1 MSLTGENLYHE
12 IPKIDAHIHQNVN
25 RSALLDV
32 AEKDGFRLLSINTE
46 IPEFPHPKEQ
56 QRIVLKCKSGNPN
69 RINFITTFTTE
80 KWGETGWQDQAI
92 QQIKDGRKNGAVAVK
107 IWKNIG
113 MDLQDKDG
121 NFVMADHEAF
131 DPIYEYLVKEEIPL
145 ATHLGEPKNCWL
157 PLEEMTVESDKD
169 YFSKNPQYHM
179 HLHKEFP
186 SYREQIQARD
196 NVLKKHPELK
206 FIGLHLASLEWS
218 VRKVANW
225 LDQFPNAVVDL
236 AERVCHLQ
244 YQAIDHQK
252 KVKEFV
258 EKYQDRIIYGSD
270 QIDDGSL
277 KAGDI
282 QNLIRSKWT
291 GEFEF
296 FASGTVQSAW
306 NVSRPFKGLGL
317 RKDILKKVFHDN
329 AIRYYPRLEINN

>member
-1 MSLTGENLYHE
+1 MSPTGEDLYNE
-12 IPKIDAHIHQNVN
+12 IPKIDAHIHQNAN

-32 AEKDGFRLLSINTE
+32 AEDDGFRLLSINTE
-46 IPEFPHPKEQ
+46 IPEFPDPEEQ
-56 QRIVLKCKSGNPN
+56 QEIVLECKSEDAD

-80 KWGETGWQDQAI
+80 NWGETGWQDQAI
-92 QQIKDGRKNGAVAVK
+92 EQIKTGRENGAVAVK

-113 MDLQDKDG
+113 MDLQDKDD
-121 NFVMADHEAF
+121 NFVMADHDAF
-131 DPIYEYLVKEEIPL
+131 DPIYEFLVKEEIPL
-145 ATHLGEPKNCWL
+145 AAHLGEPKNCWL

-179 HLHKEFP
+179 YLHKEFP
-186 SYREQIQARD
+186 SYQEQLQARD
-196 NVLKKHPELK
+196 NVLEKHSDLK

-270 QIDDGSL
+270 QIDDGSI
-277 KAGDI
+277 APEEI
-282 QNLIRSKWT
+282 QNVIRSKWT
-291 GEFEF
+291 NEFEF
-296 FASGTVQSAW
+296 FASGTIQSAW
-306 NVSRPFKGLGL
+306 NVSQPFKGLGL
-317 RKDILKKVFHDN
+317 DKEILEKLFHDN
-329 AIRYYPRLEINN
+329 AIRYYPRLAIKS